1 MIDNDL
7 RFWRLLSE
15 LNNYLL
21 IISIESPQYEKRISE
36 IKRTLSKY
44 IEEGL
49 ESSKKLTKFEN
60 ENYQV
65 RNN

>member
-15 LNNYLL
+15 LNTYLL
-21 IISIESPQYEKRISE
+21 VISIESPQYEKRISE
-36 IKRTLSKY
+36 IKLNLSKY

-49 ESSKKLTKFEN
+49 ESSKLLIKFDN
-60 ENYQV
+60 QV

>member
-1 MIDNDL
+1 MIDNDIK
-7 RFWRLLSE
+7 FWRLLSE
-15 LNNYLL
+15 LNTYLL
-21 IISIESPQYEKRISE
+21 VISIESPQYEKRISE

-49 ESSKKLTKFEN
+49 ESSKLLIKFDN
-60 ENYQV
+60 QV

>member
-21 IISIESPQYEKRISE
+21 IISIESPQYEKRINE

>member
-7 RFWRLLSE
+7 RFWRLMSE

-49 ESSKKLTKFEN
+49 ESSKMLTKFEN

>member
-1 MIDNDL
+1 MIDNDIK
-7 RFWRLLSE
+7 FWRLLSE

-21 IISIESPQYEKRISE
+21 IISLESPQYEKRISE

-49 ESSKKLTKFEN
+49 ESSKLLIKFDH
-60 ENYQV
+60 QV

>member
-15 LNNYLL
+15 LNTYLL
-21 IISIESPQYEKRISE
+21 VISIESPQYEKRISE
-36 IKRTLSKY
+36 IKGNLSKY

-49 ESSKKLTKFEN
+49 ESSKLLIKFDN
-60 ENYQV
+60 QV